1 MKGRQRWQRWGAVV
15 LVTVLV
21 TVALGTGLASQGVA
35 RVEKPTNIP
44 ADISAGTV
52 PSPWPNT
59 TASAADLALPEATD
73 APASTPTE
81 APDTVL
87 PLPDFEPQL
96 PATGLDLEDPMAG
109 SLPTDQ
115 LADRLAA
122 AAVLDVAALP
132 KRQQLLIAADEQYL
146 AGNQDQA
153 TALYRQ
159 AKADL
164 WAADLPPDTLNPIF
178 EVDDLPPAAAVY
190 WREANQGLALGLT
203 HRTAVPL
210 QLLVT
215 EYPEFIPGQAL
226 YARYLVTQ
234 GEVETAATRLEE
246 ALVLYPSQPDL
257 LQAQTEVQMAQ
268 EKWIEAS
275 ITARQFVVLNPTH
288 PDVEQMLVLAAENLD
303 RFRAETNEQITQ
315 NFIGNLVTGTAGF
328 LLTGGLLG
336 PFTALNSAV
345 VLMQGEDALGT
356 RIAEAV
362 QDQLPMV
369 RDRPLVD
376 YLDGIGQRLAN
387 LAGRDEF
394 DYDFYWLDDDS
405 LNAFALPGGKIFIH
419 TGALMKTHS
428 EAELAGLLAHEIAH
442 AVLSHGFQ
450 MATNSNF
457 LSSLASFIPIPE
469 LANVAAG
476 LAITGYSRE
485 MERQADVLG
494 TQILATDG
502 YAADGLHNL
511 MVVLQ
516 AEVGDRGS
524 LSWFST
530 HPAPDERVTYLQRLV
545 ETGGYNRYAYEGVAT
560 HLLMQQRLEALHAA
574 RHHHPSSLPVP
585 SPLDPLP

>member
-1 MKGRQRWQRWGAVV
+1 MTGRQNWRRWGVMV
-15 LVTVLV
+15 LVTVFV
-21 TVALGTGLASQGVA
+21 TVALGTGWASRGVA
-35 RVEKPTNIP
+35 RVGSAPE
-44 ADISAGTV
+44 ISAGTIT
-52 PSPWPNT
+52 PQPKT
-59 TASAADLALPEATD
+59 TASAADLALPEATE

-81 APDTVL
+81 TTDTVL

-96 PATGLDLEDPMAG
+96 PATGLAPEAPMVG
-109 SLPTDQ
+109 SLPADQ

-164 WAADLPPDTLNPIF
+164 WATDLPPDTLNPIF
-178 EVDDLPPAAAVY
+178 EVADLPPAAAVY

-226 YARYLVTQ
+226 YARHLVTQ
-234 GEVETAATRLEE
+234 GEVETAAARLEE
-246 ALVLYPSQPDL
+246 VLALYPSQPDL
-257 LQAQTEVQMAQ
+257 LQAQTEVLMVQ

-275 ITARQFVVLNPTH
+275 ITARQFAVLNPAH
-288 PDVEQMLVLAAENLD
+288 PDVDAMLALAAENLD
-303 RFRAETNEQITQ
+303 RFRAEMNEQIIQ

-345 VLMQGEDALGT
+345 VLMQGEDALGA

-369 RDRPLVD
+369 RDRPLMD
-376 YLDGIGQRLAN
+376 YLNGMGQRLAN

-428 EAELAGLLAHEIAH
+428 EAELAGLLAHEISH

-574 RHHHPSSLPVP
+574 RRHHPTPLPVP
-585 SPLDPLP
+585 SPLEPQP